1 MRRSYFAATPTLVCC
16 LFPHTQ
22 ALCWF
27 FPVCFQKRSH
37 SISPKSPTGG
47 RCCGVLM
54 SLCPARSAVRGQG
67 TVCDSVRYREKKK
80 GLRKRFDV
88 TIGLPD
94 TVLYS
99 MPLASAPYAQATW
112 RARHATVWHS
122 RADGR
127 TACVYSCIAGCTAE
141 VEPIASKLAGN
152 QVGDGSDEQRLP
164 VVELKVWAVTALR
177 VGFPLWRW
185 ALLQDRHGPPECL
198 LHREDGCQHLRGL
211 RLHVRLVLD
220 QAWCTLV
227 SRMSRRTP
235 PLDSPCS
242 QQSAA
247 VGRTQCRRR
256 ARQSCSGRTGGA
268 ASPTT
273 SNASVS
279 AVAHT
284 A

>member
-1 MRRSYFAATPTLVCC
+1 LLLLLHWCVACSLTLRHSAGFFLSAFKKEATA
-16 LFPHTQ
+16 FP
-22 ALCWF
+22 
-27 FPVCFQKRSH
+27 
-37 SISPKSPTGG
+37 PKVPQVAD
-47 RCCGVLM
+47 VLM
-54 SLCPARSAVRGQG
+54 SLNVRQDQLCVGKVPYVTLYLYG
-67 TVCDSVRYREKKK
+67 IVKRKRVI
-80 GLRKRFDV
+80 RKRFDV
-88 TIGLPD
+88 TIGLPG

-141 VEPIASKLAGN
+141 VEPIASKVAGN

-284 A
+284 AAA